1 MPEHNPIAGELDPRW
16 EVRHEPPLLTR
27 RFEFPAYAATRKFLD
42 QLADLSRRTGLYP
55 DLNFAKTHVN
65 VTFSGSALGES
76 QLAYAREV
84 DALWNTASPQTG
96 S

>member
-1 MPEHNPIAGELDPRW
+1 VPEHNPIAGELDPRW
-16 EVRHEPPLLTR
+16 EVRREPPLLTR

-65 VTFSGSALGES
+65 VTFSGSVLGEP
-76 QLAYAREV
+76 QLAFAREV
-84 DALWNTASPQTG
+84 DALWNATSPEPG